1 MVTNRNIS
9 RVMRL
14 LQREAARWE
23 EPIVG
28 HYKADAFATLISCL
42 LSLRTKDAVT
52 AEASRRLFARARTP
66 QTLLALPI
74 PTIQRLIYP
83 VGFYKTKA
91 RTLHSV
97 CHELL
102 ARFDGRVPGD
112 LDALLTMK
120 GVGRKTA
127 NLVVT
132 LAFRQQGIC
141 VDTHVHRITNR
152 WGYVRT
158 RTPEAT
164 EMALRRTLPA
174 RYWQVINDYLVAY
187 GQHLCGP
194 ISPWCSRCPIAFA
207 CDRVGVRHA
216 R

>member
-1 MVTNRNIS
+1 MTPQQLP
-9 RVMRL
+9 RVMAILKRAIR
-14 LQREAARWE
+14 QWE

-74 PTIQRLIYP
+74 PTIERLIYP

-97 CHELL
+97 CRELL
-102 ARFDGRVPGD
+102 ARFGGRVPGD
-112 LDALLTMK
+112 LDALLTIK

-158 RTPEAT
+158 RTPEET

-187 GQHLCGP
+187 GQNLCGP

-207 CDRVGVRHA
+207 CDRVGVHHA